1 MNNAEASEFEPTIFA
16 TVDYKDLQSKPLIRL
31 LERYSKIAQSV
42 VRVETDVVMFTHLLL
57 YFTTSVPSA
66 IFLFYHFTWVHGV
79 LHTVMQLYYLGPY
92 TLMMHQHIHMRGILS
107 KRFAFFDHLFPYILD
122 PLLGHTWNA
131 YYYHHVKH
139 HHVEGNGPGDLS
151 STLRFQRDNIWHFM
165 YYAGRFLTLIWFD
178 LPLYFFRTGKY
189 RSAAKSALCEY
200 SYYAALYFAY
210 RFNPNATVMVF
221 MIPLL
226 AFRIGAMV
234 GNWAQHAFINSEEP
248 DSDYRSSVTLIDVS
262 VRYFAAVLPLR

>member
-16 TVDYKDLQSKPLIRL
+16 TVDYKDLQSKPLIRF

-79 LHTVMQLYYLGPY
+79 LHAVMQLYYLGPY
-92 TLMMHQHIHMRGILS
+92 TLMMHQHIHMRGILN
-107 KRFAFFDHLFPYILD
+107 KRFALFDHLFPYILD

-200 SYYAALYFAY
+200 SYYAALYLAY

-262 VRYFAAVLPLR
+262 VRFL